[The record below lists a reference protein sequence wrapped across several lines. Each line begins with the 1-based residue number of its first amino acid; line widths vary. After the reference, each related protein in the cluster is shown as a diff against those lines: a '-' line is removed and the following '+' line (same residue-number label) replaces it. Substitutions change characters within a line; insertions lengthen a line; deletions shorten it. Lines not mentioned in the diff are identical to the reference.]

1 MRQLDFLNQSPQI
14 YIFHEKAN
22 KTSFGGCIF
31 ILFLLY
37 MIFVSLLYVYDYIVN
52 EKYEIEYS
60 RYYSPISQEK
70 RDLLNSDPELNP
82 KLNFI
87 LDGTYYI
94 RKNYSSDFAFYDRIS
109 RKFYYDVNYLNISK
123 KVSEFFVELLYRC
136 KGIDDDVCS
145 LRDEDKDISDFG
157 EYFGFDFT
165 YPSFILDHSKPDPF
179 DKEHNISSNYL
190 FNMNNPVQYSLMWKV
205 INYKNQKGIFQF
217 LDSWRGNKNEYKA
230 GYIDEVKNSPLPPQ
244 YRWSLSFRYKVIGR
258 IQIHNLHIDYEE
270 YKRKQ
275 IKFLSILANIGALFS
290 SIKGIIAS
298 FFALYSNHFDN
309 HKMIKNILLKKIE
322 KNSEYKN
329 KKYELLPIKK
339 ENNKDN
345 LTNNL
350 IINETDDE
358 NVPENENLKKISWF
372 QYLLNNIYCKKLE
385 FNVQE
390 RIDVCD
396 EIVKTYMSYDCI
408 LYNQI
413 MFEQLLMDY
422 QWNDASLK
430 ELSSN
435 KLVLK
440 LQNLEFEYT

>member
-1 MRQLDFLNQSPQI
+1 
-14 YIFHEKAN
+14 
-22 KTSFGGCIF
+22 
-31 ILFLLY
+31 
-37 MIFVSLLYVYDYIVN
+37 
-52 EKYEIEYS
+52 
-60 RYYSPISQEK
+60 
-70 RDLLNSDPELNP
+70 
-82 KLNFI
+82 
-87 LDGTYYI
+87 
-94 RKNYSSDFAFYDRIS
+94 
-109 RKFYYDVNYLNISK
+109 
-123 KVSEFFVELLYRC
+123 
-136 KGIDDDVCS
+136 
-145 LRDEDKDISDFG
+145 
-157 EYFGFDFT
+157 
-165 YPSFILDHSKPDPF
+165 
-179 DKEHNISSNYL
+179 
-190 FNMNNPVQYSLMWKV
+190 MNNPVQYSLMWKV

-309 HKMIKNILLKKIE
+309 HKMIKNILLKKIK

-345 LTNNL
+345 LTSNL